1 MRIDHIY
8 DTSSID
14 NATAYKIQR
23 TARLLRYSLNRFFQQ
38 LDLVISQ
45 EQWFILF
52 RLYEK
57 QGQSQRELA
66 DKDLNDHPNITRLI
80 DALVRQGYVRREADP
95 RDRRRSLIYLTAE
108 GETLMESL
116 KPKIIETRRQ
126 VFAGVSAEEIEVLGQ
141 ILQKIEVNMMKMI

>member
-126 VFAGVSAEEIEVLGQ
+126 VFAGVSAEEIEVLEQ